1 MSQFQ
6 LLYLFLISFPL
17 YLVGTKKK
25 KKERCERT
33 INISKETAF
42 LGLC

>member
-25 KKERCERT
+25 KERCERT